1 MMLENG
7 PDLSV
12 NTLFDAFLQDS
23 QILQYWSH
31 IAVFLHII
39 PHSPVL
45 ARMKPLYECFP
56 CQFLSISNFKMK
68 MSTNAITVSEYMARH
83 WFRIF
88 EKYTSSARH
97 GFENLPG
104 TWVWVR
110 RVWVRVQYK
119 VPVENP
125 HPCNGFR
132 GFSWG
137 TITILIPATV
147 QFMPHV
153 FKKIFKFS
161 FINRKSTVSDS
172 THGLP
177 IILLG
182 SYLPG
187 KPRSLL
193 FRHLFA
199 ILKAAK
205 SSGPSV
211 LLHIGRTM

>member
-1 MMLENG
+1 MLNNTQSYPPFAYHHSCLLWSISAFFINLMMLENG

-88 EKYTSSARH
+88 ERYTS
-97 GFENLPG
+97 
-104 TWVWVR
+104 
-110 RVWVRVQYK
+110 
-119 VPVENP
+119 
-125 HPCNGFR
+125 
-132 GFSWG
+132 
-137 TITILIPATV
+137 ILYIK
-147 QFMPHV
+147 MY
-153 FKKIFKFS
+153 
-161 FINRKSTVSDS
+161 
-172 THGLP
+172 P
-177 IILLG
+177 IIIFHSSDVSLRE
-182 SYLPG
+182 SAIPINMIKDWQYG
-187 KPRSLL
+187 KGLVAWWNPSSL
-193 FRHLFA
+193 
-199 ILKAAK
+199 
-205 SSGPSV
+205 SV
-211 LLHIGRTM
+211 N